1 MNEKKGKTPVFR
13 KMMFVTQF
21 EELGFGALQ
30 SLLVLRPAGLEHIIL
45 MNVIERDRVA
55 MHRGLGYDQDEE
67 RRLREKANI
76 RFIDWAEDLF
86 EKGLEV
92 GDYIVVGNV
101 VSQTLQAVAEEDA
114 DLIVIGQRK
123 RKMIELFYSGDD
135 IIELI
140 RRSPRPVLIY
150 KELED
155 HSSHDACLA
164 DNPFARTLLTID
176 WSPASLRA
184 VEYLQTMKNVIQ
196 DISVI
201 HVASPKE
208 LQGTSSLDIQRL
220 RKDRRGRLAEICES
234 LEADGIHCRPHVY
247 VGDPVTEIQRAA
259 REFNATMIVMGASGT
274 ALWRER
280 WIGSTPRAIVEKTP
294 YPALIIPHIITDS
307 QQQQSRTA

>member
-1 MNEKKGKTPVFR
+1 MNEKNVRTPGFR
-13 KMMFVTQF
+13 KMVFVTQF

-30 SLLVLRPAGLEHIIL
+30 SLLVLRSAGLEHIIL

-135 IIELI
+135 VIELI

-155 HSSHDACLA
+155 YSCHDACLA
-164 DNPFARTLLTID
+164 DNPFARTLLAID

-184 VEYLQTMKNVIQ
+184 VDYLQTMKNVI
-196 DISVI
+196 
-201 HVASPKE
+201 
-208 LQGTSSLDIQRL
+208 
-220 RKDRRGRLAEICES
+220 
-234 LEADGIHCRPHVY
+234 
-247 VGDPVTEIQRAA
+247 
-259 REFNATMIVMGASGT
+259 
-274 ALWRER
+274 
-280 WIGSTPRAIVEKTP
+280 
-294 YPALIIPHIITDS
+294 
-307 QQQQSRTA
+307 